1 MLMHPDDA
9 AQRNVKSGEYV
20 RVESRAGSVRI
31 AVEVSEEMMPGTVS
45 IPHGWGHDRSG
56 IQLTV
61 AEQHAGQSINDLTDN
76 LDVDALCGTAAFS
89 GTLVNVQAV
98 TSNE

>member
-1 MLMHPDDA
+1 L
-9 AQRNVKSGEYV
+9 KSGQTV
-20 RVESRAGSVRI
+20 LVQSRAGSI
-31 AVEVSEEMMPGTVS
+31 EVPIEISDEIMPGSVS

-76 LDVDALCGTAAFS
+76 LAIDALCGTAAFS
-89 GTLVNVQAV
+89 GTPVTVVAMPVPTAV
-98 TSNE
+98 AGGRSSV